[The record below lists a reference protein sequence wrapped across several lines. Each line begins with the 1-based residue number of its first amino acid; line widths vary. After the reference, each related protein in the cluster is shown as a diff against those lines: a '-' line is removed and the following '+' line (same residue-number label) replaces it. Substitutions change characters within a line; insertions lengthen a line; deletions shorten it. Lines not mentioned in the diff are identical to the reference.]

1 METYRCDIMG
11 GDEVDKLLAVAIA
24 AVLLEESAGRSIRP
38 SDGRERGS
46 KWSIDHRR
54 ISVGRRSIL
63 KTKSGRSVNR

>member
-1 METYRCDIMG
+1 MGTYRCDIVNEN
-11 GDEVDKLLAVAIA
+11 EVDNLVAIA
-24 AVLLEESAGRSIRP
+24 IAAILIEENAGSSIRP
-38 SDGRERGS
+38 SKGRKGGS

>member
-1 METYRCDIMG
+1 MGIYRCDIMS

-24 AVLLEESAGRSIRP
+24 AVLIEESAGISIRP
-38 SDGRERGS
+38 SEGRNRGS

-63 KTKSGRSVNR
+63 KTKSSRSVNR